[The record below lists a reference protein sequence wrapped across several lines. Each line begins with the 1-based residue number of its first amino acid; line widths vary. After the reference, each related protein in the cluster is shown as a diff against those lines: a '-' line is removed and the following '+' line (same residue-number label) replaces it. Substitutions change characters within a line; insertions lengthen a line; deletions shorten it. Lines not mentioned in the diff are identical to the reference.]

1 MSALWGLAR
10 SLPAKIYHVLVR
22 RHLERLFFHGPSIMG
37 VGFWQG
43 KSPTDMCAEL
53 TTFASDFWAAHPAEC
68 DQIVHQ
74 HLRTF
79 LVSVETA
86 LYSTLL
92 VIMCLF
98 GVEIL
103 FGAGPS

>member
-1 MSALWGLAR
+1 
-10 SLPAKIYHVLVR
+10 
-22 RHLERLFFHGPSIMG
+22 MG

-92 VIMCLF
+92 YRCVSGYMTHLTL
-98 GVEIL
+98 VRPIL
-103 FGAGPS
+103 REEVGPRGERPVLGHLL